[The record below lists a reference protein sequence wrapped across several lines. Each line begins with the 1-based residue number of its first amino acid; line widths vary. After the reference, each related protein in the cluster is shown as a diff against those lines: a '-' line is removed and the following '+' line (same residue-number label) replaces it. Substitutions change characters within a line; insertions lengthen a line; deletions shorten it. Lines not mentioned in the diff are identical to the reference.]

1 MGFLNDEK
9 ISISKKYLKNRQNY
23 MEKPRSNRI
32 VKHTKFENG
41 IGDDAICLYSSK
53 KSFRTKTFKFPSVM
67 SA

>member
-32 VKHTKFENG
+32 VKHTKRRR
-41 IGDDAICLYSSK
+41 CY
-53 KSFRTKTFKFPSVM
+53 M
-67 SA
+67 SL